1 MDLLTDPPANP
12 DISKGYLDL
21 LKDVPD
27 TNASAAQEHRRHPDG
42 SGLRDS
48 GRCSTT
54 TPRRSRRKLMSAF
67 QLPND
72 WLNIPSGGIALDV
85 GSGPGSVTATL
96 GRAAGPDGLALG
108 LDISEPMLARAVSA
122 QAGPNVGFLR
132 ADAQQLPLRDETVD
146 AAVSLAVLQLI
157 PNPAATLAE
166 MARVLR
172 PGGRMAV
179 LVPTAGTR
187 RIAVAPGFP
196 TVESTSS
203 TKTNSATSSRTSD
216 LSACARRASAAS
228 NGCAA
233 SDRDAVDSTREHRRD
248 RPRCT
253 CHRRRSDRHCV
264 PLLPG
269 IAAGVRGDPGLGRRR
284 AQRHGVGDARQW

>member
-21 LKDVPD
+21 LNDVPD
-27 TNASAAQEHRRHPDG
+27 TNAAPPKNTGAIQTFWA
-42 SGLRDS
+42 SGLGSMFYDN
-48 GRCSTT
+48 TEAIA
-54 TPRRSRRKLMSAF
+54 RKVMSAF
-67 QLPND
+67 QPPND

-146 AAVSLAVLQLI
+146 AAVSISVLQLI

-179 LVPTAGTR
+179 LVPTLGRA
-187 RIAVAPGFP
+187 
-196 TVESTSS
+196 SS
-203 TKTNSATSSRTSD
+203 LLRLLPNGGVHIFDEDELGDILED
-216 LSACARRASAAS
+216 LGLVGVRSKSIGSIQWVRARR
-228 NGCAA
+228 
-233 SDRDAVDSTREHRRD
+233 
-248 RPRCT
+248 
-253 CHRRRSDRHCV
+253 
-264 PLLPG
+264 L
-269 IAAGVRGDPGLGRRR
+269 
-284 AQRHGVGDARQW
+284 